1 LTNSKPCDAPLDPSL
16 PLLPAKSDDKLANP
30 ASYQEL
36 TGSLNHLAITSRP
49 DIAFSVSR
57 LCQFN
62 SKPTFTHLKAAR
74 RVLRYAIHTR
84 NYSIKYCGDGFLE
97 LELLGFADADY
108 VISSIVGPLR
118 ATSSS
123 SAAMRYPDS
132 PGNNRPWRYLR
143 WRPSIWPYLMQFA
156 SSFRM

>member
-1 LTNSKPCDAPLDPSL
+1 MLRSILLYLSSLQNRMTNSPTQRRTRSSPDPSIIS
-16 PLLPAKSDDKLANP
+16 PF
-30 ASYQEL
+30 
-36 TGSLNHLAITSRP
+36 TSRP

-74 RVLRYAIHTR
+74 RVLRYAIHMR